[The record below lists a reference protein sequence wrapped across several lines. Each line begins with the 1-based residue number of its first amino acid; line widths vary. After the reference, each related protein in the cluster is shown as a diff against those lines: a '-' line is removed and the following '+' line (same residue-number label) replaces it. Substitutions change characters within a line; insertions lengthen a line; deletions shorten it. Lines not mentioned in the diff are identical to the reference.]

1 MKRQHNSAIGPRHA
15 FCAPALFLALF
26 LPGSAR
32 AQDQPAPPSRP
43 GSPNET
49 TQPSKPAP
57 PPAASPSQSSSANS
71 DQDPNKTQVYDPYH
85 AMKAMEVGEFYL
97 KKGDADAAIDRFQD
111 AIQYKYDFARPRLL
125 LAQIYDKRHDDA
137 KAIRYYTEYL
147 KILPQAPD
155 ARKIRERIEKLS
167 RQMQAADAR
176 QPSQR

>member
-1 MKRQHNSAIGPRHA
+1 
-15 FCAPALFLALF
+15 
-26 LPGSAR
+26 
-32 AQDQPAPPSRP
+32 
-43 GSPNET
+43 
-49 TQPSKPAP
+49 
-57 PPAASPSQSSSANS
+57 
-71 DQDPNKTQVYDPYH
+71 
-85 AMKAMEVGEFYL
+85 MEVGEFYL